1 MCCCGRNQAEAGILP
16 RGGVS
21 AAPPSL
27 HQANTRMSACRG
39 GRLAWLAHMGK
50 TAGPREEANG
60 AAPGS
65 REVEARGGPARR
77 WSHDDA
83 SVREGGEGGGASV
96 EPPEVAAANFQV
108 AAADL
113 GARARPR
120 LPARFGAYGARGTS
134 VASSCRM
141 AAVHDGHGG
150 YLQENRERG
159 CEGEGR
165 RGRQEGKVRGWL
177 PYG

>member
-1 MCCCGRNQAEAGILP
+1 M
-16 RGGVS
+16 
-21 AAPPSL
+21 
-27 HQANTRMSACRG
+27 
-39 GRLAWLAHMGK
+39 
-50 TAGPREEANG
+50 
-60 AAPGS
+60 APGS
-65 REVEARGGPARR
+65 REVEARGGLARR
-77 WSHDDA
+77 WSHDGA
-83 SVREGGEGGGASV
+83 SVGEGGEGGGASV

-134 VASSCRM
+134 VASSCHM
-141 AAVHDGHGG
+141 AVFHDGHGG

-165 RGRQEGKVRGWL
+165 RGREGAREAPLWL
-177 PYG
+177 SIEEHEGLASPRAGAEADR